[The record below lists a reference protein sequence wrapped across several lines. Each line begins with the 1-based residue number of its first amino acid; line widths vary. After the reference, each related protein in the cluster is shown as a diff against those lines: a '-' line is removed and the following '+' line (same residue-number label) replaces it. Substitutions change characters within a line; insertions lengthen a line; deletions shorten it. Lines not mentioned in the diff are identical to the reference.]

1 MIEFTEEQR
10 AAVKTLRQAKLD
22 TDNGMPQ
29 ELFLML
35 SGLVPLANVDLL
47 ITNEQGQI
55 LLTRRC
61 DPWYQPSWHIP
72 GGCMHYGEDFLHC
85 VQQTA
90 MRELGTK
97 VIVSEVPVAVRNVI
111 RGVDRSKEYPR
122 ERGHNVAI
130 LFACRMPESWEIDN
144 GDKAEADDGYAS
156 WFDVLPED
164 FMEIQHVYS
173 DVLRPWQQE
182 PMVKKECLSENES

>member
-130 LFACRMPESWEIDN
+130 LFSCQMPEGWMMNN
-144 GDKAEADDGYAS
+144 GKKTERDDGYAA
-156 WFDVLPED
+156 WFDILPED
-164 FMEIQHVYS
+164 FMEIQRVYA
-173 DVLRPWQQE
+173 DILEPWLRQKTTE
-182 PMVKKECLSENES
+182 TKE